1 MSWIVLHRGEHLTH
15 FRTPNWRERKRTATA
30 RPSAGPVVWVLE
42 GKCYG
47 PAGIRTRVRGSGGLC
62 DVQAIL
68 RALTRRPKGLR
79 FGRFWPLSWPP
90 SQRPQRAELPS
101 SRTPDVRSWYN
112 DHAKVGTAVTQLDQL
127 ELFLRRTH
135 LELEELVAL
144 AKKPPAKRLKEV
156 VNSYVRTEQAAGR
169 RARYVLNVWWGVRSF
184 LASQEAAP
192 EWNPT
197 VEKTEADEDDA
208 ARTVPSHEQLRQ
220 VASAVKSGRDRAVV
234 YLLASSGIRIGVL
247 ATQHPPAD
255 GLRLKHLPELEYVR
269 EPKFGKVPFA
279 IRVPAHLSKG
289 KNAVLHLRL
298 ARGGGRGPLL
308 S

>member
-1 MSWIVLHRGEHLTH
+1 M
-15 FRTPNWRERKRTATA
+15 
-30 RPSAGPVVWVLE
+30 
-42 GKCYG
+42 
-47 PAGIRTRVRGSGGLC
+47 
-62 DVQAIL
+62 
-68 RALTRRPKGLR
+68 
-79 FGRFWPLSWPP
+79 
-90 SQRPQRAELPS
+90 
-101 SRTPDVRSWYN
+101 
-112 DHAKVGTAVTQLDQL
+112 
-127 ELFLRRTH
+127 
-135 LELEELVAL
+135 VAL

-184 LASQEAAP
+184 LASQGAAP

-247 ATQHPPAD
+247 ATQHPAGRRPPIEAPPRASSY
-255 GLRLKHLPELEYVR
+255 GK
-269 EPKFGKVPFA
+269 EPNFGKVPFA

-289 KNAVLHLRL
+289 KNAYYTFGSHEAADAVLAYLKERQARRRDPDSGVPPRL
-298 ARGGGRGPLL
+298 ARYSGSALGAEGEGRGLVHGPEGPR
-308 S
+308 